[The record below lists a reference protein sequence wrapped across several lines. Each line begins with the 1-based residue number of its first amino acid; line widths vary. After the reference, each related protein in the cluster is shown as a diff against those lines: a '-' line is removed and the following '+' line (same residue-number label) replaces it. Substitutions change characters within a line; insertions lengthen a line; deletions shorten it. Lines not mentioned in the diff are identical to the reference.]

1 MTAVLKS
8 TQPAADA
15 GCKKKPR
22 VSIGMPAYNAV
33 RYIETAIESIL
44 QQTMTDLELIVQD
57 NASTDDTVAM
67 CQAIAARDPRVRVI
81 RNPVNLGVNPNY
93 RIVAENACGHY
104 FKWHSANDLLDRD
117 FLARC
122 VDVLDRRQDV
132 VLAFG
137 RTVLF
142 QNDTEAGTP
151 YDDNMNVE
159 EDDPLVRFYRT
170 IAELRL
176 NNMINGVIRHD
187 VLMRTS
193 VHPDYY
199 SSDNVVLSEL
209 ALAGKIVLVPE
220 TRFFRRMDKHS
231 ATRLQSPTAVRL
243 AHYPTDRFASFFQTW
258 QLQNGYFAAVRHSGL
273 PLGKRL
279 SAWRY
284 VMRQAYWATPR
295 LFADFKEA
303 VRFYA
308 LRERR

>member
-1 MTAVLKS
+1 MTVPKS
-8 TQPAADA
+8 THPTQDAARRQR
-15 GCKKKPR
+15 PR
-22 VSIGMPAYNAV
+22 VSVGMPAYNAV
-33 RYIETAIESIL
+33 RYIEAAVESIL
-44 QQTMTDLELIVQD
+44 QQSLTDLELIVQD
-57 NASTDDTVAM
+57 NASTDRTVEL
-67 CQAIAARDPRVRVI
+67 CEAIAARDPRVRVI

-93 RIVAENACGHY
+93 RIVAENACGEY
-104 FKWHSANDLLDRD
+104 FKWHSANDLIDRD
-117 FLARC
+117 YLERC
-122 VDVLDRRQDV
+122 AEVLDKRRDV

-142 QNDTEAGTP
+142 QSDTESGTP
-151 YDDNMNVE
+151 YDDNMNI
-159 EDDPLVRFYRT
+159 EDDEPLTRFHRT

-176 NNMINGVIRHD
+176 NNMINGLIRRD

-231 ATRLQSPTAVRL
+231 ATRLQTPTAVRL
-243 AHYPTDRFASFFQTW
+243 AHYPTDRFASFFQAW
-258 QLQNGYFAAVRHSGL
+258 QLQSGYFGAVRNSQL
-273 PLGKRL
+273 PFRKRL

-284 VMRQAYWATPR
+284 VMRQAYWASPR

>member
-1 MTAVLKS
+1 MSAPNPTEPVQGAS
-8 TQPAADA
+8 ERRP
-15 GCKKKPR
+15 PR
-22 VSIGMPAYNAV
+22 VSVGMPAYNAV
-33 RYIETAIESIL
+33 RYIEESIQSIL
-44 QQTMTDLELIVQD
+44 QQSLPDLELIVQD
-57 NASTDDTVAM
+57 NASTDRTVEL
-67 CQAIAARDPRVRVI
+67 CQEIAARDPRVRVI

-93 RIVAENACGHY
+93 RIVAQNARGEY
-104 FKWHSANDLLDRD
+104 FKWQSANDLLDRD
-117 FLARC
+117 FLAKC
-122 VDVLDRRQDV
+122 VAVLDARRDV

-142 QNDTEAGTP
+142 QTDTESGTP

-159 EDDPLVRFYRT
+159 DEDPLARFYRT
-170 IAELRL
+170 IADLRL
-176 NNMINGVIRHD
+176 NNMINGLIRRD

-231 ATRLQSPTAVRL
+231 ATRLQSATAVRL
-243 AHYPTDRFASFFQTW
+243 AHYPTNRFASFFQTW
-258 QLQNGYFAAVRHSGL
+258 QLQSGYFAAIRRSGL
-273 PLGKRL
+273 PWRKRL
-279 SAWRY
+279 QGWRY

-303 VRFYA
+303 VRFFA